1 MQNETEKNLTKSKRK
16 TIPWISIGILCST
29 FAIIV
34 LLIVGA
40 LVFRNL
46 FEINQQLLENQSN
59 TKAEIDQLKNQL
71 TETQN
76 HLNNEMGGIKQSI
89 DQVTELQKGNQ
100 EAIAFAYVRYL
111 VKLANDYLQYTKNIP
126 LTIQLLQSAD
136 QELRTLS
143 NPKYMQLRQTLAND
157 IAHLQSTPVLD
168 MDGIY
173 ARLNALQNEIDQLPM
188 ITSHAVIAKE
198 VKSTEESMSWWK
210 KGLINSWASLQ
221 QLVQIRYN
229 DHQTIPLLPEQE
241 VIIRQ
246 NLRAL
251 VNQAVWGL
259 LNGQQ
264 DIYLSAIDQIQ
275 VTVKKY
281 FESSDPMTQALIMQ
295 TDSLK
300 NLYIRPAT
308 PKIASIDQF
317 SVGG

>member
-1 MQNETEKNLTKSKRK
+1 
-16 TIPWISIGILCST
+16 
-29 FAIIV
+29 
-34 LLIVGA
+34 
-40 LVFRNL
+40 
-46 FEINQQLLENQSN
+46 
-59 TKAEIDQLKNQL
+59 
-71 TETQN
+71 
-76 HLNNEMGGIKQSI
+76 
-89 DQVTELQKGNQ
+89 
-100 EAIAFAYVRYL
+100 
-111 VKLANDYLQYTKNIP
+111 
-126 LTIQLLQSAD
+126 QSAD

-246 NLRAL
+246 NL
-251 VNQAVWGL
+251 
-259 LNGQQ
+259 
-264 DIYLSAIDQIQ
+264 
-275 VTVKKY
+275 
-281 FESSDPMTQALIMQ
+281 
-295 TDSLK
+295 
-300 NLYIRPAT
+300 
-308 PKIASIDQF
+308 
-317 SVGG
+317 